1 MRKKLMLL
9 STAVLLFGCMSWAAG
24 KTVSG
29 VVSDDKC
36 GLKHA
41 TAGEDAAKCVA
52 GCVAGGQKYVL
63 LSKGKLYQ
71 LDAQDKFK
79 GLGGK
84 AVKVTGEVKDDAITV
99 ASVEEAGAK

>member
-9 STAVLLFGCMSWAAG
+9 PAVLLLFGCMAWAAG

-29 VVSDDKC
+29 VVSDDMC

-41 TAGEDAAKCVA
+41 KASEGSAKCIE
-52 GCVAGGQKYVL
+52 GCVSGGHKYVL
-63 LSKGKLYQ
+63 VSNGKLYQ

-84 AVKVTGEVKDDAITV
+84 AVTVTGEVKGDTITV
-99 ASVEEAGAK
+99 ASVGEAVGK